1 MALINKKKKDSN
13 APDIRRER
21 RNILNEKTAFSIV
34 EEYKLLRTNIMFSL
48 AKDGCKKVAFTSAN
62 MSEGKSISAINTSIT
77 FAEMNQKVLLIDCDL
92 RLPKIHKLLAH
103 AGTPGISNV
112 IVNMSAEE
120 TVIHHVKTQNS
131 SFDVIFA
138 GDVPPNPSE
147 LLGSERFTKMLNIL
161 CEHYDYIFVDLPP
174 INVVTDAA
182 VIAKNLDGIVMVT
195 RVGQTD
201 KKELGAALEQLSFAN
216 ANVIGILLNGVEHK
230 TGGYTKG
237 YKYGYSYGYAGSRS
251 RSSQSSQQNN

>member
-1 MALINKKKKDSN
+1 MAIVKNKKNTN

-21 RNILNEKTAFSIV
+21 RNILNEKTPFSIV

-48 AKDGCKKVAFTSAN
+48 AKEGCKTVAFTSAN
-62 MSEGKSISAINTSIT
+62 MSEGKSISAVNTSIT
-77 FAEMNQKVLLIDCDL
+77 FAEMNQKVLLMDCDL
-92 RLPKIHKLLAH
+92 RLPKINKLLAH

-147 LLGSERFTKMLNIL
+147 LLGSERFAKMLSIL
-161 CEHYDYIFVDLPP
+161 SEHYDYIFIDLPP

-182 VIAKNLDGIVMVT
+182 VIGKNLDGIVVVT
-195 RVGQTD
+195 RVGKTD
-201 KKELGAALEQLSFAN
+201 KKELDAALDQLNFAN
-216 ANVIGILLNGVEHK
+216 ANVIGILLNGVEHER
-230 TGGYTKG
+230 GSYTKG
-237 YKYGYSYGYAGSRS
+237 YKYGYSYGYGSR
-251 RSSQSSQQNN
+251 RSSSQNTSQNNQ

>member
-1 MALINKKKKDSN
+1 MAIVKNKKNTN

-21 RNILNEKTAFSIV
+21 RNILNEKTPFSIV

-48 AKDGCKKVAFTSAN
+48 AKEGCKTVAFTSAN
-62 MSEGKSISAINTSIT
+62 MSEGKSISAVNTSIT
-77 FAEMNQKVLLIDCDL
+77 FAEMNQKVLLMDCDL
-92 RLPKIHKLLAH
+92 RLPKINKLLAH

-147 LLGSERFTKMLNIL
+147 LLGSERFTKMLSIL
-161 CEHYDYIFVDLPP
+161 SEHYDYIFIDLPP

-182 VIAKNLDGIVMVT
+182 VIGKNLDGIVVVT
-195 RVGQTD
+195 RVGKTD
-201 KKELGAALEQLSFAN
+201 KKELDAALDQLNFAN
-216 ANVIGILLNGVEHK
+216 ANVIGILLNGVEHER
-230 TGGYTKG
+230 GSYTKG
-237 YKYGYSYGYAGSRS
+237 YKYGYSYGYGSR
-251 RSSQSSQQNN
+251 RSSSQNTSQNNQ

>member
-1 MALINKKKKDSN
+1 MAINNKKKNNN

-21 RNILNEKTAFSIV
+21 RNILNEKTPFSIV

-48 AKDGCKKVAFTSAN
+48 AKDGCRKVAFTSAN
-62 MSEGKSISAINTSIT
+62 MSEGKSISVINTAIT

-103 AGTPGISNV
+103 SGTPGISNV
-112 IVNMSAEE
+112 IVNMSASE

-131 SFDVIFA
+131 SFDVIFS

-147 LLGSERFTKMLNIL
+147 LLGSEKFSKMLDIL

-182 VIAKNLDGIVMVT
+182 VIAKNLDGMVMVT

-201 KKELGAALEQLSFAN
+201 KKELDAALDQLSFAG

-230 TGGYTKG
+230 TGSYTKG
-237 YKYGYSYGYAGSRS
+237 YKYGYTYGYANSRPNG
-251 RSSQSSQQNN
+251 QNNQNR